1 MDLYKTYK
9 LMKQRAKR
17 RHGDVVSHDLC
28 KTAQSIFYVG
38 GNEEDI
44 LAKIQNIISLETELQ
59 FGLKCYGQEMQSAVV
74 SGEYS
79 INRPYAIRH
88 RFDESNHEGLI
99 YVMTS
104 TSRSGQAKLGATT
117 QSMDQR
123 LKSYQSKY
131 QYVVQAEKWKNV
143 AKPFVLE
150 NKVAQKLSKYR
161 VTGNTTG
168 DSIEWYHL
176 SSERLWEEVVETLSQ
191 RNE

>member
-17 RHGDVVSHDLC
+17 RHGDIVSQELC

-44 LAKIQNIISLETELQ
+44 LAKIQNIISLEKELQ

-88 RFDESNHEGLI
+88 RFDESNYEGLI

-131 QYVVQAEKWKNV
+131 QYSVQAEKWKNV

>member
-17 RHGDVVSHDLC
+17 RYDDIVSQELC

-44 LAKIQNIISLETELQ
+44 LAKIQTIISLETELP

-88 RFDESNHEGLI
+88 RFDESNYEGLI

>member
-9 LMKQRAKR
+9 LIKQRAKR
-17 RHGDVVSHDLC
+17 RHGDVVSHELC
-28 KTAQSIFYVG
+28 KIAQSIFYVG
-38 GNEEDI
+38 GNEENI
-44 LAKIQNIISLETELQ
+44 LAKIQTIISLETELP
-59 FGLKCYGQEMQSAVV
+59 FGLKCYGQEMQSAVE

-79 INRPYAIRH
+79 IERPYAIRH
-88 RFDESNHEGLI
+88 RFDESNREGLI

-131 QYVVQAEKWKNV
+131 QYSVQAEKWKTV
-143 AKPFVLE
+143 AKPFILE
-150 NKVAQKLSKYR
+150 DEVARKISKYR

-176 SSERLWEEVVETLSQ
+176 SSESLWEEVIENLSQ
-191 RNE
+191 RPE

>member
-17 RHGDVVSHDLC
+17 RHGDIVSQELC

-44 LAKIQNIISLETELQ
+44 LAKIQNIISLEKELQ

-88 RFDESNHEGLI
+88 RFDESNYEGLI

>member
-17 RHGDVVSHDLC
+17 RHGDVVSHELC
-28 KTAQSIFYVG
+28 KIAQSIFYVA

-44 LAKIQNIISLETELQ
+44 LAKIQTIISLETELQ
-59 FGLKCYGQEMQSAVV
+59 FGLKCYGQEMQSAVR

-79 INRPYAIRH
+79 IDRPYAIRH
-88 RFDESNHEGLI
+88 RFDESNREGLI

>member
-9 LMKQRAKR
+9 LMKQRAQR
-17 RHGDVVSHDLC
+17 RHDDIVSQELC

-44 LAKIQNIISLETELQ
+44 LAKIQKIISLEKELQ

>member
-17 RHGDVVSHDLC
+17 RHGDIVSQELC

-88 RFDESNHEGLI
+88 RFDESNYEGLI